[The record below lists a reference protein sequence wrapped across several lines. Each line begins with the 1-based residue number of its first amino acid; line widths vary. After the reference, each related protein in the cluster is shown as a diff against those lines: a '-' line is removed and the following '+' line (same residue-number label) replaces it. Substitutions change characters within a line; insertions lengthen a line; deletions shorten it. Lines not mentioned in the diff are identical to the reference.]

1 MKKYLPLLLSLCLLA
16 TLTALY
22 MASCNGDGG
31 SPDAT
36 TGDHHAP
43 TEAPAGSASEEPTEE
58 PTEEVGSRDE
68 TEYMTEP
75 TTARDE
81 TVEDDTSDK
90 EPVEAP
96 PSVIAA
102 ISPAHG
108 ETVCVANAR
117 VSEYYTNYTVGS
129 GTKYCHNGD
138 IYMPL
143 PITLKWEDV
152 GADCYR
158 VRLATSSDF
167 SDSKVVLTASST
179 VSFSNP
185 LAATT
190 YYWQVE
196 ALYEDRTDA
205 SAVFSFK
212 TAHMPR
218 AVHIEGVSNTRDIGG
233 YAVSETARI
242 RQGMVYRSGILNAIT
257 EKGLYQAKEEL
268 GIKCEVDYTGSAAGS
283 LVSSLGSDVLYH
295 NFEGVH
301 YLMLADEAYQKILA
315 EEIRIFA
322 DPSNYPMLI
331 HCALGRDR
339 TGTAAMM
346 LLALCGVSEKD
357 VYCDY
362 ELSLFSEQGSLGE
375 PETMVAQHVRP
386 TFDYIKSVC
395 RKDTL
400 QENVEAFLLKI
411 GVTAEEIA
419 SIKSIMIE
427 EVQ

>member
-1 MKKYLPLLLSLCLLA
+1 MKKYLSLLLTLCLLA
-16 TLTALY
+16 TMTVLF
-22 MASCNGDGG
+22 MVSCNGGGG
-31 SPDAT
+31 SPDT
-36 TGDHHAP
+36 TTDKHYAP
-43 TEAPAGSASEEPTEE
+43 TEAPTGSSSEEPTEE
-58 PTEEVGSRDE
+58 VVSTDE
-68 TEYMTEP
+68 TEYITEP
-75 TTARDE
+75 TTAWDE
-81 TVEDDTSDK
+81 TVEDDESDK
-90 EPVEAP
+90 EPEEAP
-96 PSVIAA
+96 PSVIAPV
-102 ISPAHG
+102 SPAHG
-108 ETVCVANAR
+108 DTVCVANAR
-117 VSEYYTNYTVGS
+117 VSEYYTNYTIGS

-158 VRLATSSDF
+158 VRLATASDF
-167 SDSKVVLTASST
+167 SDSKVVLTAATT

-185 LAATT
+185 LVATT

-212 TAHMPR
+212 TAPMPR

-268 GIKCEVDYTGSAAGS
+268 GIRCEVDYTGSAAGS
-283 LVSSLGSDVLYH
+283 HVSSLGNDVLYY

-362 ELSLFSEQGSLGE
+362 ELSMFSEQGSLGE

-395 RKDTL
+395 KKDTL